1 MNHLEAHINAL
12 RGFALL
18 QTCSDSYLKRIA
30 AKCFTNKFRTYTVI
44 IPQGQRP
51 DGVYFIKSGKVKVSL
66 DSSHFLCSLQRSS
79 EKSNF

>member
-51 DGVYFIKSGKVKVSL
+51 DGVYFIKAGKVKVAL
-66 DSSHFLCSLQRSS
+66 GY
-79 EKSNF
+79 

>member
-51 DGVYFIKSGKVKVSL
+51 DGVYFIKSGKVKVRMGKRK
-66 DSSHFLCSLQRSS
+66 FLTIPLRFF
-79 EKSNF
+79 EKLNF